1 MLNIATKELNLH
13 KCKPNC
19 FEKTAVRWDFFYF
32 IAPNALWLCAG
43 GASKHVSI
51 NPPLN
56 LIKKK
61 RKYEYSR

>member
-32 IAPNALWLCAG
+32 IAPNVSAMCSLGIKSTAL
-43 GASKHVSI
+43 S
-51 NPPLN
+51 NY
-56 LIKKK
+56 KKVN
-61 RKYEYSR
+61 

>member
-32 IAPNALWLCAG
+32 IAPNLDIE
-43 GASKHVSI
+43 SI
-51 NPPLN
+51 TIHPQLRGIET
-56 LIKKK
+56 IKLKK
-61 RKYEYSR
+61 RRDGNK

>member
-32 IAPNALWLCAG
+32 IAPNAYGLAKWG
-43 GASKHVSI
+43 NYTHK
-51 NPPLN
+51 
-56 LIKKK
+56 
-61 RKYEYSR
+61 SRLELLMFNNR